1 MPFLSALYVFLATP
15 SQNNNGSSSKLRGSR
30 RFGTYFTKTMAKR
43 FTGGEKMKTLRSGAR
58 SLALALLFAIGAIS
72 ICAAKTFVYVSNA
85 QDGNIDA
92 YTMDTS
98 TGALTPIGKAEAS
111 KLVMP
116 MTVSPNKKHLYAVV
130 RSPPPRVLTYA
141 IDSATG
147 ALTQKAAAPLP
158 DSMPYVSTDRT
169 GRWLFT
175 ASYGGDKLAVSP
187 IGENGLVETE
197 AIQVIPT
204 GRNAHSM
211 LVDRSNKFVYAA
223 LLGANQVL
231 QFTFDS
237 KTGKLTPNDPPAVS
251 PAPGHGPRHM
261 AFSPNDKYL
270 YVLNEL
276 SGHVMQYAIDS
287 GKGTLTLVDSI
298 SSVPAEAGL
307 AWGAP
312 QAPVGTAPTLAAAPP
327 KHEKPKVW
335 AADIQITPNGKF
347 LYSTER
353 TTNKIALFTVAP
365 DTGKLAYV
373 ANFATEAQPRGIR
386 IDPSGQYLVA
396 SGEKSDRLSVY
407 KIDQSTGRLGEP
419 SRYPVGNGANWVEI
433 FDVQ

>member
-1 MPFLSALYVFLATP
+1 
-15 SQNNNGSSSKLRGSR
+15 
-30 RFGTYFTKTMAKR
+30 
-43 FTGGEKMKTLRSGAR
+43 MKTLRSGAR
-58 SLALALLFAIGAIS
+58 SLALALVFAIGAIS

-92 YTMDTS
+92 YSMDTS

-116 MTVSPNKKHLYAVV
+116 MTVSPNEKHLYAVV
-130 RSPPPRVLTYA
+130 RSPPPHVLTYA

-147 ALTQKAAAPLP
+147 ALTQKASAPLP

-187 IGENGLVETE
+187 IGENGLVEAE
-197 AIQVIPT
+197 AIQVMPT

-237 KTGKLTPNDPPAVS
+237 KTGKLAPNDPPAVS

-276 SGHVMQYAIDS
+276 SGHVAQYAIDS

-312 QAPVGTAPTLAAAPP
+312 QAPVGAAPTLAASPP
-327 KHEKPKVW
+327 KDEKPKVW
-335 AADIQITPNGKF
+335 AADIQITPDGKF

-433 FDVQ
+433 VDVQ